1 MEKLITV
8 FEHMS
13 FFAGLGAI
21 VSTTVTILLYM
32 KYSEKKILN
41 AEVTG
46 EGLDNYWY
54 LGLFVTEVYGYAL
67 PSADIQLN
75 LFSDA
80 LFFTIFDILGN
91 ILFFFICYGILTLI
105 GVDKEN
111 KFERCKKAFMGFV
124 ILSVAL
130 IFLYEELLNL

>member
-1 MEKLITV
+1 MDNIITM

-13 FFAGLGAI
+13 FFAGIGA
-21 VSTTVTILLYM
+21 VASTAVTIFLYM
-32 KYSEKKILN
+32 MYSEKKLST
-41 AEVTG
+41 AEATG
-46 EGLDNYWY
+46 ESLDNYWY

-67 PSADIQLN
+67 PSEDVQLN

-80 LFFTIFDILGN
+80 IFFTIFDILGN
-91 ILFFFICYGILTLI
+91 ILFFFICYGILSLI

-111 KFERCKKAFMGFV
+111 KFERCKKAFMGLV

-130 IFLYEELLNL
+130 IFLYEKL